1 MSQENVEGVLRAYA
15 AVNRGDLDA
24 AVAGVSPDC
33 EVELPEILLEAN
45 TFQGREGL
53 RLMWEVWRDTFEDFR
68 MDIEEVIDA
77 DDKVIVMAAVCG
89 TGKDS
94 GAEVRTPTFPI
105 IWTVEDGEA
114 ISMQALRT
122 RAQALEATGLSE

>member
-1 MSQENVEGVLRAYA
+1 VEGVLRVYA

-33 EVELPEILLEAN
+33 EVRLPAILLEAGA
-45 TFQGREGL
+45 FQGREGL
-53 RLMWEVWRDTFEDFR
+53 RLFWEVWRDTFEDFR

-77 DDKVIVMAAVCG
+77 GDMVIVMAAVCG

-105 IWTVEDGEA
+105 IWTVQDGEA
-114 ISMQALRT
+114 ISMQALPT
-122 RAQALEATGLSE
+122 RAQALEAVGLSE

>member
-105 IWTVEDGEA
+105 IWTVRDGEA